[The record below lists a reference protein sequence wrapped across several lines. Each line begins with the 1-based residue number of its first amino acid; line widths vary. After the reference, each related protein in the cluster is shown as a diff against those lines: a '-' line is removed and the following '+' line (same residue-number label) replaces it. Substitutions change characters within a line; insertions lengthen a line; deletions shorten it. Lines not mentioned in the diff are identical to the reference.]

1 MAVPTLLK
9 RQEPTHAAD
18 DELERTWCD
27 AVPCSGVDPSAAHR
41 AEVRAMNAARQA
53 DEARAD
59 AKREAAQRVI
69 ATRRAREQG
78 PQLPHRNWPA
88 VRRAARTGEEGT

>member
-1 MAVPTLLK
+1 MPRLLPRREAPTWE
-9 RQEPTHAAD
+9 RD

-27 AVPCSGVDPSAAHR
+27 AVPCSGADPSAAHR
-41 AEVRAMNAARQA
+41 AEVRAMNARRQA

-59 AKREAAQRVI
+59 AQRAATQRVI
-69 ATRRAREQG
+69 ATRRARERG

-88 VRRAARTGEEGT
+88 VRRAVRTPEEGT

>member
-1 MAVPTLLK
+1 MPRLLP
-9 RQEPTHAAD
+9 RREEPTWAQD

-27 AVPCSGVDPSAAHR
+27 AVPCSGADPSAAHR

-53 DEARAD
+53 DEDRAD

-78 PQLPHRNWPA
+78 PQVPNRGWSSI
-88 VRRAARTGEEGT
+88 RRAQRTGEEGA